1 MKLLKYLAKLFQQS
15 HPHKSHSES
24 ALRYAV
30 LDDGVMLKTK
40 EVQSVSNEE
49 LLDAHLEKRIDFY
62 ADKHP
67 TLLVRLLAIRLRQK
81 NQRIDDLNK
90 ILDTQLKTHR
100 DTICRLEAKL
110 EYSTQKLVEYH
121 IALLNKGDA

>member
-15 HPHKSHSES
+15 HPHKSYSES

-40 EVQSVSNEE
+40 EVQTVSNEE

-100 DTICRLEAKL
+100 DTICRL
-110 EYSTQKLVEYH
+110 
-121 IALLNKGDA
+121 